1 MRSAN
6 RSNGNNA
13 WNVNP
18 SGNVNNNNAANN
30 SLTLAPDCTGQR
42 HHGRIIDQV
51 ATVNSTGSRIPGPEG
66 QNNTNPIPPSC
77 GRGGYT
83 RCGLIKMNQEEIIG
97 FEALYQSMQQCKKGV
112 MWKGSV
118 AHYVLNGLEETYKLS
133 QQLKDGTYKPR
144 KPSKFTV
151 YSPKQRDI
159 VSISFKD
166 RVYQRSLNDNGIYD
180 GMTRSF
186 IEDNQACQKGKGTDR
201 ARDRME
207 ELLRRAF
214 RKHGA
219 DFYILQCDVHGY
231 YKHMRHDITEQLFR
245 DRLDPDV
252 AVRAVKVMREQYTE
266 TDGYNPGSQMIQIA
280 GISYLDSMDHFI
292 KERLRIK
299 GYIRYM
305 DDFLLIHNDPD
316 YLKYCLKEIT
326 RKLSE
331 VGLEPNPKKTRILRA
346 TDGVMFLGFTFRV
359 TRTGKILRLI
369 DPRNVKRER
378 KRLVR
383 MVSKARRG
391 ELTRKKVDECYQA
404 WKAHAEK
411 GNTQKLLKRM
421 DEFYANLWRC
431 ENAVQTRAG
440 SEGAEGTGTSA
451 RSGSP
456 E

>member
-6 RSNGNNA
+6 RGNGYNA

-42 HHGRIIDQV
+42 RHGWIIDQA

-186 IEDNQACQKGKGTDR
+186 IEDNQACHGWRSSCVELSGNMARTFISSSAMYMAITSICGTISRSNCSGNDSI
-201 ARDRME
+201 RM
-207 ELLRRAF
+207 
-214 RKHGA
+214 
-219 DFYILQCDVHGY
+219 
-231 YKHMRHDITEQLFR
+231 
-245 DRLDPDV
+245 
-252 AVRAVKVMREQYTE
+252 
-266 TDGYNPGSQMIQIA
+266 
-280 GISYLDSMDHFI
+280 
-292 KERLRIK
+292 
-299 GYIRYM
+299 
-305 DDFLLIHNDPD
+305 
-316 YLKYCLKEIT
+316 
-326 RKLSE
+326 
-331 VGLEPNPKKTRILRA
+331 
-346 TDGVMFLGFTFRV
+346 
-359 TRTGKILRLI
+359 
-369 DPRNVKRER
+369 
-378 KRLVR
+378 
-383 MVSKARRG
+383 
-391 ELTRKKVDECYQA
+391 
-404 WKAHAEK
+404 
-411 GNTQKLLKRM
+411 
-421 DEFYANLWRC
+421 
-431 ENAVQTRAG
+431 
-440 SEGAEGTGTSA
+440 
-451 RSGSP
+451 SP
-456 E
+456 CAL